1 MKARAKAAANPS
13 EDMMGQVRDHSG
25 LQKLQ
30 KIMKRVG
37 VSSTSGEVVACG
49 KGESRT
55 GDRIN
60 RHQINQ

>member
-30 KIMKRVG
+30 KIMKRVEDQLNKWRG
-37 VSSTSGEVVACG
+37 SCMRQG
-49 KGESRT
+49 
-55 GDRIN
+55 
-60 RHQINQ
+60 